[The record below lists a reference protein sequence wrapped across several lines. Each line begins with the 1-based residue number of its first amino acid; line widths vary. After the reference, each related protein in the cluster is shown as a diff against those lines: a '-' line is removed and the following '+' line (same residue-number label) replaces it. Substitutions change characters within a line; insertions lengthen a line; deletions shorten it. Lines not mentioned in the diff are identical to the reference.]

1 MLSMHTLKY
10 RSKSH
15 VLACFVVPVV
25 LLSLVGCNNSK
36 KKDDTKKAPSDV
48 ALQRDQL
55 SKIDAWAVEVPLQAS
70 VENAVIRQRVLYDY
84 HFVDGVVRLTPVGRR
99 DARILAKHYKGTQWE
114 LNFKQGRASDELY
127 QQRLN
132 AIVIMMKAN
141 GVALTDLTIV
151 DGMPGGQGIASTD
164 ARRIRADSIKG
175 AGSLSSG
182 DGYDGGTTVV
192 KPLDTPLEG
201 GF

>member
-1 MLSMHTLKY
+1 MLFMHTLKY

-25 LLSLVGCNNSK
+25 LLSLVGCNSSK
-36 KKDDTKKAPSDV
+36 KKDDAKKAPSDV

-55 SKIDAWAVEVPLQAS
+55 SKIDAWAVEVPLQTS

-114 LNFKQGRASDELY
+114 LNLKQGRASDQLY

-141 GVALTDLTIV
+141 GVALTDLTIRS
-151 DGMPGGQGIASTD
+151 GICHSD
-164 ARRIRADSIKG
+164 MKNQR
-175 AGSLSSG
+175 
-182 DGYDGGTTVV
+182 
-192 KPLDTPLEG
+192 KPTQTHQNWLLEG
-201 GF
+201 NLADFRKILCQKRDQNF